1 MEPRLLPYSPERD
14 VYQLLQVDPAADSD
28 EVVAACRRLARTFHP
43 DFNGSPRAT
52 QEMQVVNAVR
62 DLLTDPMSRAV
73 YDANRR
79 RYLADSRAALIR
91 AVPPQTLPRR
101 ASARPL
107 GPGLPRALPS
117 SERVADELRRTA
129 RTLLAALRA
138 ILAAFEPERCPDCRS
153 PILAEYRFCG
163 GCGRS
168 LERPRLP
175 GPET

>member
-62 DLLTDPMSRAV
+62 NLLTDPMSRAV

-79 RYLADSRAALIR
+79 RYLADSRAALVR
-91 AVPPQTLPRR
+91 AVPPQSLPRR
-101 ASARPL
+101 ATARPP
-107 GPGLPRALPS
+107 GPGLPHALPNT
-117 SERVADELRRTA
+117 ERVADELWRTA
-129 RTLLAALRA
+129 RVLLAALRA

-175 GPET
+175 AARA